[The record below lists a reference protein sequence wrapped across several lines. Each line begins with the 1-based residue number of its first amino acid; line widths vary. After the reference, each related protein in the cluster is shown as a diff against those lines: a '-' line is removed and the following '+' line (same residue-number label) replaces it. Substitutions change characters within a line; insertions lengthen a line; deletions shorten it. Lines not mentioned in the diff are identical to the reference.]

1 MMAGQAF
8 TFSVEG
14 VAELNRVL
22 TQLPKSMRRTP
33 LTNAL
38 KKAAAPTR
46 DLAVANCPRSA
57 VDDDGKHLADT
68 IEVSPR
74 LNPNQKRQHQRLG
87 DAVQVFVGSTSP
99 LAHLV
104 EFGTAERF
112 RKKIQSGTGA
122 TGRMPANPFLTRA
135 WDATKGQAL
144 EIIKIELWQEV
155 RKAVQRL
162 VGRAERGTL
171 SVKVQR
177 ELLR

>member
-1 MMAGQAF
+1 MAGQALS
-8 TFSVEG
+8 FSVEG
-14 VAELNRVL
+14 VAELNRIL

-38 KKAAAPTR
+38 KKAGEPTR
-46 DLAVANCPRSA
+46 ALAAANCPRSA
-57 VDDDGKHLADT
+57 GGADDKPLADT

-74 LNPNQKRQHQRLG
+74 LNPNQKRQHQRLA

-112 RKKIQSGTGA
+112 RPVATGSGS

-135 WDATKGQAL
+135 WDATKDQAL
-144 EIIKIELWQEV
+144 GIIRTELWQEV

-162 VGRAERGTL
+162 VRRAEKGTL